1 MLKHC
6 SGSTADVSRRSLRH
20 SSLTLDTD
28 TSLVSSLQGGQVY
41 RQPGDCSQL
50 YRQSACSVSL
60 HALSTADTGSDT
72 SSEPADPADQSL
84 CPARGGGEATC
95 IRVYA
100 ACLRPHLAY
109 KTVVV
114 RAATTSRQVISSL
127 LARFR
132 MRHRDHKLYQL
143 TMEVRMVTIITG
155 HYPFLTF
162 PYLSLPSLTF
172 PYHFFFV
179 D

>member
-28 TSLVSSLQGGQVY
+28 TSLVSGLQGGQVY

-72 SSEPADPADQSL
+72 SSEPADLADQSL
-84 CPARGGGEATC
+84 CPARGGGGGEATC

-114 RAATTSRQVISSL
+114 TGATTSRQVISSL

-162 PYLSLPSLTF
+162 PYQALHFLTIF
-172 PYHFFFV
+172 SFV

>member
-28 TSLVSSLQGGQVY
+28 TSLVSGLQGGQVY

-72 SSEPADPADQSL
+72 SSEPADLADQSL

-114 RAATTSRQVISSL
+114 RAGTTSRQVISSL

-155 HYPFLTF
+155 QYLTLPVLTK
-162 PYLSLPSLTF
+162 PYISLP
-172 PYHFFFV
+172 FFLLWTN
-179 D
+179 

>member
-28 TSLVSSLQGGQVY
+28 TSLVSGLQGGQVY

-72 SSEPADPADQSL
+72 SSEPADLADQSL
-84 CPARGGGEATC
+84 SPARGGGGGEATC

-114 RAATTSRQVISSL
+114 RAGTTSRQVISSL

-162 PYLSLPSLTF
+162 PYQALHFLTIF
-172 PYHFFFV
+172 SFV

>member
-28 TSLVSSLQGGQVY
+28 TSLVSGLQGGQVY

-72 SSEPADPADQSL
+72 SSEPADLADQSL
-84 CPARGGGEATC
+84 CPARGGEATC

-114 RAATTSRQVISSL
+114 TGATTSRQVISSL

-155 HYPFLTF
+155 QYLTLPVLTK
-162 PYLSLPSLTF
+162 PYISLP
-172 PYHFFFV
+172 FFLLWTN
-179 D
+179 

>member
-28 TSLVSSLQGGQVY
+28 TSLVSGLQGGHVY

-72 SSEPADPADQSL
+72 SSEPADLADQSL

-114 RAATTSRQVISSL
+114 RAGTTSRQVISSL

-143 TMEVRMVTIITG
+143 TMEVRMVTTITG
-155 HYPFLTF
+155 QYLTLPVLTK
-162 PYLSLPSLTF
+162 PYISLP
-172 PYHFFFV
+172 FFLLWTN
-179 D
+179 

>member
-28 TSLVSSLQGGQVY
+28 TSLVSGLQGGQVY

-109 KTVVV
+109 KTIVVTG
-114 RAATTSRQVISSL
+114 ATTSRQVISSL

-155 HYPFLTF
+155 QYLTLPVLTK
-162 PYLSLPSLTF
+162 PYISLP
-172 PYHFFFV
+172 FFLLWTN
-179 D
+179 

>member
-109 KTVVV
+109 KTIVVTG
-114 RAATTSRQVISSL
+114 ATTSRQVISSL

-155 HYPFLTF
+155 QYLTLPFLTK
-162 PYLSLPSLTF
+162 PYISLPLFLLWTN
-172 PYHFFFV
+172 
-179 D
+179 

>member
-28 TSLVSSLQGGQVY
+28 TSLVSSLHEGQVY
-41 RQPGDCSQL
+41 RQPGEGSLRGHGCQL

-60 HALSTADTGSDT
+60 HALSTADTSSDT
-72 SSEPADPADQSL
+72 SSEAADLADQSL
-84 CPARGGGEATC
+84 SPARGGGEATC

-109 KTVVV
+109 KTIVVT
-114 RAATTSRQVISSL
+114 AATTSRQVISSL

-143 TMEVRMVTIITG
+143 TMEVRMVTIING
-155 HYPFLTF
+155 Q
-162 PYLSLPSLTF
+162 YLCISGILNM
-172 PYHFFFV
+172 
-179 D
+179 